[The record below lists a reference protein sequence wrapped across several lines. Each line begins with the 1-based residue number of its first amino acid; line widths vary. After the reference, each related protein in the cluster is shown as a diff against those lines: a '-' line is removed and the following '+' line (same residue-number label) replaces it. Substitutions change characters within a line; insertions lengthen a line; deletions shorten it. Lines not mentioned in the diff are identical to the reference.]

1 MKFILLDF
9 VQVLII
15 VETRGVVV
23 TKGVSVNS
31 GKGKV
36 KKNNQMV
43 LFVVIRCIFI
53 GS

>member
-23 TKGVSVNS
+23 TQGVSVNS

-36 KKNNQMV
+36 KKNQMV
-43 LFVVIRCIFI
+43 LFVVFRCIFI